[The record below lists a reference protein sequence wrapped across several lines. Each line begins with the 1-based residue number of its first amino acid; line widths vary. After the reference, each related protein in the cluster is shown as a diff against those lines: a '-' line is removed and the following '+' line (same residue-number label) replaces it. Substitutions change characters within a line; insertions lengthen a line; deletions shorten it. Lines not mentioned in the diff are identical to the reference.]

1 MWTRALLKANAKTVL
16 RRSYWKVFVLCLI
29 ASILMGDLGGVNY
42 DFGSHDGHSYQA
54 AAAQVSNLIG
64 GNLLTIILETAFAML
79 GVLALILVLVA
90 VLCWGILFIPIIRV
104 GQCRYMTENR
114 TRDPGLGTLFSG
126 FTTNYWNI
134 VNGMFYANLRIFLYT
149 LLLVIPGVI
158 KGYQYIF
165 VPYLLAENPD
175 LDAARA
181 AEIIPNKTDDEK
193 WNIFLR
199 DLSFIG
205 WNLLVNLLFGLGI
218 LFVHP
223 YYEATKAELY
233 AAMRAKVVASG
244 YVTEAELSGQ
254 IF

>member
-16 RRSYWKVFVLCLI
+16 RRSYWKVFLICLV
-29 ASILMGDLGGVNY
+29 ASILTGNVNLNLDY
-42 DFGSHDGHSYQA
+42 NFGSQSSYQET
-54 AAAQVSNLIG
+54 AAQASQLLG
-64 GNLLTIILETAFAML
+64 GNLLTAILGTAFAML
-79 GVLALILVLVA
+79 GVLALILALVA
-90 VLCWGILFIPIIRV
+90 ALCWGILFTPIIEV
-104 GQCRYMTENR
+104 GECRYLIENR
-114 TRDPGLGTLFSG
+114 VQTPGFGTLFSG
-126 FTTNYWNI
+126 FTTNYWNL
-134 VNGMFYANLRIFLYT
+134 VNGMFYINLRIFLYT

-158 KGYQYIF
+158 KGYQYTF

-181 AEIIPNKTDDEK
+181 AEISTIMTDGEK
-193 WNIFLR
+193 WDIFVL

-205 WNLLVNLLFGLGI
+205 WNLLGNLLFGLGI

-223 YYEATKAELY
+223 YYKATKAELY
-233 AAMRAKVVASG
+233 AAMRAKVLASG

>member
-29 ASILMGDLGGVNY
+29 ASILIGEIDLN
-42 DFGSHDGHSYQA
+42 F
-54 AAAQVSNLIG
+54 NLFSPSRDTPETISRISGILG
-64 GNLLTIILETAFAML
+64 GNLLTVITGTIFAML

-90 VLCWGILFIPIIRV
+90 ALCWVILFTPIIEV
-104 GQCRYMTENR
+104 GRCRYMIENR
-114 TRDPGLGTLFSG
+114 SQDASLGTLFSG
-126 FTTNYWNI
+126 FTTNYWNL
-134 VNGMFYANLRIFLYT
+134 VSGMFYVNLRIVLYS

-158 KGYQYIF
+158 KSYQYFF

-181 AEIIPNKTDDEK
+181 AEISTIMTSGEK
-193 WNIFLR
+193 WNIFVL

-205 WNLLVNLLFGLGI
+205 WNILGNLLFGIGT
-218 LFVHP
+218 LFVAP
-223 YYEATKAELY
+223 YYQATKAELY
-233 AAMRAKVVASG
+233 AAMRAKVLASG
-244 YVTEAELSGQ
+244 FVTEAELSGQ